1 MVQPILIL
9 SLADPDLGP
18 DYVSVVHAA
27 TTILTNMVCIA
38 SMLFFLFW
46 TAHLLY
52 HVTFASMFFDV

>member
-38 SMLFFLFW
+38 SMLFFLF
-46 TAHLLY
+46 LDCK
-52 HVTFASMFFDV
+52 FAVSCNICKYVF